1 MSLRNSSTSYG
12 WIAKFFHWSM
22 VLGFL
27 IMFPL
32 GYYMTGLPLGPD
44 MFEKIALHKSIGA
57 IVLFLAVLRLAW
69 RVINPTPELPV
80 EMTWFERLG
89 AHGVHI
95 ALYGVMFVM
104 PLSGWAMS
112 SAANFPLS
120 VFGWFTL
127 PALME
132 PSKEAVDFLK
142 DFHEVMAV
150 LILVLIALHV
160 GAALKHHFIN
170 RDDVLKR
177 MLTVVA
183 VFLIASPAFATDWSV
198 NKDSSKLGFIATQT
212 GAEFEGAFKSF
223 TSTISFDPNN
233 LEDSHVEIIID
244 IDSVDTQSADRDNQ
258 IVSADWFDATAHPK
272 AIFKT
277 IQILK
282 NGNVGYIAKAS
293 LNMRGIIKEVDLPFN
308 VEMNADQAHATGELA
323 IQRNDF
329 GIGQGQWVAT
339 TVVGDDVRIF
349 FDLKAD
355 KK

>member
-12 WIAKFFHWSM
+12 WIAKLFHCSM
-22 VLGFL
+22 VLSFL

-44 MFEKIALHKSIGA
+44 MFEKIALHKSIGV

-69 RVINPTPELPV
+69 RLINPTPELPI
-80 EMTWFERLG
+80 EMAWYERLG

-142 DFHEVMAV
+142 AFHEVMAV
-150 LILVLIALHV
+150 LILVLITLHI

-183 VFLIASPAFATDWSV
+183 VFLITSPALATDWSV
-198 NKDSSKLGFIATQT
+198 KDSSKLGFIATQT
-212 GAEFEGAFKSF
+212 GAEFEGAFKAF
-223 TSTISFDPNN
+223 TSTISFDPDN
-233 LEDSHVEIIID
+233 LEQSHVEIIID
-244 IDSVDTQSADRDNQ
+244 ITSVDTQSAERDSQ
-258 IVSADWFDATAHPK
+258 IVSADWFDASTHPQ

-277 IQILK
+277 IEISK
-282 NGNVGYIAKAS
+282 GENGDYIAKAS
-293 LNMRGIIKEVDLPFN
+293 LTMRGISKEVELPFK
-308 VEMNADQAHATGELA
+308 VKIDADQAHATGELT

>member
-12 WIAKFFHWSM
+12 WIAKLFHWNM

-44 MFEKIALHKSIGA
+44 MFEKIALHKSIG
-57 IVLFLAVLRLAW
+57 ILVLFLAVLRLAW
-69 RVINPTPELPV
+69 RLINPTPELPL

-89 AHGVHI
+89 AHGVHM
-95 ALYGVMFVM
+95 ALYGVMFIM

-127 PALME
+127 PALMA

-142 DFHEVMAV
+142 AFHEVMAI

-160 GAALKHHFIN
+160 GAALKHHFVN

-177 MLTVVA
+177 MMTVGA
-183 VFLIASPAFATDWSV
+183 VFLISSPALATDWSV
-198 NKDSSKLGFIATQT
+198 KDSSKLGFIATQT

-223 TSTISFDPNN
+223 TSTISFDPGN
-233 LEDSHVEIIID
+233 LEDSQVEIIIH
-244 IDSVDTQSADRDNQ
+244 IDSVDTQSAERDSQ
-258 IVSADWFDATAHPK
+258 IISADWFDAATYPK
-272 AIFKT
+272 ATFKT
-277 IQILK
+277 IQIS
-282 NGNVGYIAKAS
+282 NGENAGYIAKAS
-293 LNMRGIIKEVDLPFN
+293 LTMRGTTKEVELPFN
-308 VEMNADQAHATGELA
+308 VEINGDQAHATGELT